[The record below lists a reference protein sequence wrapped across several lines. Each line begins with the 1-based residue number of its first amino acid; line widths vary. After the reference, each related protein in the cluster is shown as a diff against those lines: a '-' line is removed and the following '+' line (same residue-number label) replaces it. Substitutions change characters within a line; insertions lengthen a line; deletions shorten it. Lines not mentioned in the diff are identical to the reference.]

1 MKTLYLVRHA
11 KSSWDN
17 LSLTD
22 FDRPL
27 NKRGERDA
35 PEMGKR
41 LALRNIKPDLML
53 SSPANRAYTTARKIA
68 EALTIPEKNI
78 KTDEALFHANAQ
90 EIINVIGRHDDAV
103 DSLMVFGHNPGFT
116 DLANFLTANSYI
128 ENIPTCGIVA
138 YNIDTTSWS
147 NIKKGGAEQLFF
159 DYPKKVNENKFLS

>member
-17 LSLTD
+17 LSLAD

-41 LALRNIKPDLML
+41 LALRNIKPQLML

-68 EALTIPEKNI
+68 EALRIPEKSI
-78 KTDEALFHANAQ
+78 KTDEALFHADAQ
-90 EIINVIGRHDDAV
+90 EILKVIGRQDDAV
-103 DSLMVFGHNPGFT
+103 ESLMVFGHNPGFT
-116 DLANFLTANSYI
+116 DLVNFLKYDY
-128 ENIPTCGIVA
+128 NIDNLPTCGIVA
-138 YNIDTTSWS
+138 FNIETTSWK
-147 NIKKGGAEQLFF
+147 NIKKGKAEQLFF
-159 DYPKKVNENKFLS
+159 DYPKK